1 MVRLTARSILLV
13 LILLMTV
20 PSVQAAGPREEV
32 NAGRSG
38 PTAPVSW
45 GVLVELWDVLS
56 SAWSDNGC
64 WVDPSGG
71 CSPSQATAGSD
82 NGCLVDPSGGCRH

>member
-1 MVRLTARSILLV
+1 MVRFTARSVLLV

-38 PTAPVSW
+38 PTALVSW
-45 GVLVELWDVLS
+45 GVLGELWDVLS
-56 SAWSDNGC
+56 SAWSENGC
-64 WVDPSGG
+64 WLDPSGG
-71 CSPSQATAGSD
+71 CSPSQATADSD
-82 NGCLVDPSGGCRH
+82 NGCRLDPSGGCHN